1 MDWCA
6 QDAFCINVGKIY
18 GIMDDLR
25 TESSRVQ
32 EKHIAAAKSLIAS
45 TDIDGFRI
53 DTPMQAR
60 CARDGP
66 AVPPRCVRRALI
78 TRCRPRFESRSRSQV
93 DLGFFKAWAPAV
105 KKFAKEALNKT
116 NFGMW
121 GEFFVNTGRYA
132 TMMGRGKN
140 RTMWGTDKFIDDVFT
155 LNGGIA
161 YPYYHYMRVKLF
173 GGEVEIQWPLDD
185 EYRDRYDGPVVL
197 WQEEVDAA
205 DTYNPQA
212 RRATPRAPRHA
223 TRAAP
228 RHWSVTPRVPR
239 EPADGARREHDVA
252 LL

>member
-1 MDWCA
+1 MK
-6 QDAFCINVGKIY
+6 Q
-18 GIMDDLR
+18 
-25 TESSRVQ
+25 
-32 EKHIAAAKSLIAS
+32 
-45 TDIDGFRI
+45 
-53 DTPMQAR
+53 
-60 CARDGP
+60 
-66 AVPPRCVRRALI
+66 
-78 TRCRPRFESRSRSQV
+78 
-93 DLGFFKAWAPAV
+93 
-105 KKFAKEALNKT
+105 FAKEALNKT

-212 RRATPRAPRHA
+212 PSPPRAPRPA

-228 RHWSVTPRVPR
+228 RPSVTLRVPR
-239 EPADGARREHDVA
+239 DPADGARREYDVA
-252 LL
+252 LLQQPRPVADGGDGPVERRGPLQDVPRMAAVLAGHTAALRRR

>member
-1 MDWCA
+1 MQA
-6 QDAFCINVGKIY
+6 
-18 GIMDDLR
+18 
-25 TESSRVQ
+25 
-32 EKHIAAAKSLIAS
+32 KHIAAAQALIAA
-45 TDIDGFRI
+45 TDCDGFRI
-53 DTPMQAR
+53 DTPMQ
-60 CARDGP
+60 
-66 AVPPRCVRRALI
+66 VN
-78 TRCRPRFESRSRSQV
+78 
-93 DLGFFKAWAPAV
+93 LGFFKAWAPEV
-105 KKFAKEALNKT
+105 KRFAAEECNKT

-212 RRATPRAPRHA
+212 PSPPRAPRPA

-228 RHWSVTPRVPR
+228 RPSVTLRAPRD
-239 EPADGARREHDVA
+239 PADGARREHDVA